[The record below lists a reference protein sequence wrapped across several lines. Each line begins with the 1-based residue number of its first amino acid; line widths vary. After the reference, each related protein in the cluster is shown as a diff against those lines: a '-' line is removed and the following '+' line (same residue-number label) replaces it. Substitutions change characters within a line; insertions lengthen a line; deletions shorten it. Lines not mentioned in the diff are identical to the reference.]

1 MAAKKKKTEVEE
13 TGDKSSSQL
22 NAFLKNNPK
31 DHYNFV
37 ENVDYK
43 VSFGSLKLDIE
54 LGGIGPGIHRFCGI
68 KEGGKTSE
76 SLEVAKNFLEEP
88 NRRAIYLKCEGRLSK
103 EMERRSGVKFIY
115 GDPTED
121 WVDGTCYVHESNK
134 FESCLTMISDMVHN
148 NLDKKQYLFIIDSV
162 DAMIRAG
169 DVDKGYGDS
178 HMVAGGAVLLSHFFK
193 HMGLPVGKH
202 GHMVIMMSQKR
213 IDIPASK
220 RSAPRAEK
228 YSGGNAAMHQADL
241 ILEFLHRGTTYGD
254 EYYMEGASGVADASN
269 RVIGHNCKVKVEKC
283 ANEKSQ
289 LVLSY
294 PIRYGR
300 QGGRSIWIEKEIFD
314 VLLSFEMVI
323 CKGAWFRFDATV
335 IEEAAKAGIE
345 LPSEQIQGRAK
356 IERLVIER
364 EEVCS
369 YFFNKFKDNLRKDI

>member
-1 MAAKKKKTEVEE
+1 
-13 TGDKSSSQL
+13 
-22 NAFLKNNPK
+22 
-31 DHYNFV
+31 
-37 ENVDYK
+37 
-43 VSFGSLKLDIE
+43 
-54 LGGIGPGIHRFCGI
+54 
-68 KEGGKTSE
+68 
-76 SLEVAKNFLEEP
+76 
-88 NRRAIYLKCEGRLSK
+88 
-103 EMERRSGVKFIY
+103 
-115 GDPTED
+115 
-121 WVDGTCYVHESNK
+121 
-134 FESCLTMISDMVHN
+134 
-148 NLDKKQYLFIIDSV
+148 
-162 DAMIRAG
+162 
-169 DVDKGYGDS
+169 
-178 HMVAGGAVLLSHFFK
+178 
-193 HMGLPVGKH
+193 
-202 GHMVIMMSQKR
+202 
-213 IDIPASK
+213 
-220 RSAPRAEK
+220 
-228 YSGGNAAMHQADL
+228 
-241 ILEFLHRGTTYGD
+241 
-254 EYYMEGASGVADASN
+254 MEGASGVADASN